1 MGNGRRRGTVLA
13 LALLVLGCAAT
24 AVLGWQSWLNQS
36 QLAAARTALEA
47 ARVAR
52 GQVRLPVAG
61 AKPLLTAQQR
71 TAWNQI
77 ARQLNTPWSSLLDAL
92 ETATP
97 ENIGLVSIEPDGAQ
111 GSVRV
116 QVEAKT
122 LDSLLAYAG
131 ALKSIELFENIVLI
145 KHETND
151 QDSTRP
157 LRLSLDIR
165 LKAAAASH
173 SATQEVAR

>member
-1 MGNGRRRGTVLA
+1 
-13 LALLVLGCAAT
+13 
-24 AVLGWQSWLNQS
+24 
-36 QLAAARTALEA
+36 
-47 ARVAR
+47 
-52 GQVRLPVAG
+52 
-61 AKPLLTAQQR
+61 
-71 TAWNQI
+71 
-77 ARQLNTPWSSLLDAL
+77 
-92 ETATP
+92 
-97 ENIGLVSIEPDGAQ
+97 
-111 GSVRV
+111 
-116 QVEAKT
+116 VEAKT

-151 QDSTRP
+151 QDKARP